1 MQNTVAVVDYLQR
14 NIGLTDAQAQ
24 RIRNPFSLAQ
34 LYNLIET
41 EVDGF
46 TATTLA
52 AHKENLWRMSG
63 AESEK
68 GAQCSRLP
76 ADAARPFDG
85 VLRRAL
91 DRQAWELTKLIVQT
105 VKTGLKAQDP
115 STDKQADIT
124 LLIEQNK

>member
-1 MQNTVAVVDYLQR
+1 MWETLAEASRHCKPKEKEEKEYWRYVQNTVAVVDYLQR

-85 VLRRAL
+85 VL
-91 DRQAWELTKLIVQT
+91 
-105 VKTGLKAQDP
+105 
-115 STDKQADIT
+115 
-124 LLIEQNK
+124 